1 MGRAVSKY
9 EAQSDEGLM
18 ELVVQRDER
27 AFAALYD
34 RYSRRLLHYFATMLR
49 RDEEK
54 AQDMLQDLF
63 MKLADKP
70 ELYQSGRNFKT
81 WIFSI
86 ANNMCKNEYRGREVR
101 GRVHEELKHSLA
113 RQTKAPEGNG
123 LDRETF
129 GKELAKALD
138 ELEDIRRETFLLR
151 YHEEMS
157 IQEISELQ
165 QCSEGTVKSRLF
177 YTLRDLNRRLKAF
190 QHLCFIAL
198 MRLLDML

>member
-1 MGRAVSKY
+1 MGRTPSKY
-9 EAQSDEGLM
+9 ESLSDEALM
-18 ELVVQRDER
+18 ELVFQRDER

-34 RYSRRLLHYFATMLR
+34 RYAKRLLHYFSTMLR

-70 ELYQSGRNFKT
+70 DLFQSGRNFKT

-86 ANNMCKNEYRGREVR
+86 ANNMCKNEYRSREVR

-113 RQTKAPEGNG
+113 RDEQATAGSR
-123 LDRETF
+123 LDRKAF
-129 GKELAKALD
+129 GEQLTKALD
-138 ELEDIRRETFLLR
+138 ELEAIRRETFLLR

-190 QHLCFIAL
+190 QHLCLIAL
-198 MRLLDML
+198 LRLTDLF